1 MAIYNNTTVGAC
13 DFVASS
19 YVRDTGFY
27 AMQNLE
33 IGQGRARVTSTV
45 ENLETLLKERKVAH
59 AQAVAAGNTEM
70 AKKLQVVIKNLEGTL
85 NNSPIYQQILKRRS
99 AKTK

>member
-1 MAIYNNTTVGAC
+1 MAIYNNTIVGAC

-33 IGQGRARVTSTV
+33 ISQGRTRVISTV
-45 ENLETLLKERKVAH
+45 ESLEELLKERKLAH
-59 AQAVAAGNTEM
+59 AQAVAVGNTEL

-85 NNSPIYQQILKRRS
+85 NKSPIYQQILKKRS
-99 AKTK
+99 VKTR

>member
-33 IGQGRARVTSTV
+33 ISQGRTRVISTV
-45 ENLETLLKERKVAH
+45 ENLEEVLKDRKEAY
-59 AQAVAAGNTEM
+59 AQAVAAGNIEL
-70 AKKLQVVIKNLEGTL
+70 AQKLQVVIKNLEGTL
-85 NNSPIYQQILKRRS
+85 NKSPIYQQILKQRS
-99 AKTK
+99 VKTR

>member
-1 MAIYNNTTVGAC
+1 MTIYNNTTVGAC

-33 IGQGRARVTSTV
+33 ISQGRTRVISTV
-45 ENLETLLKERKVAH
+45 EK
-59 AQAVAAGNTEM
+59 
-70 AKKLQVVIKNLEGTL
+70 
-85 NNSPIYQQILKRRS
+85 S
-99 AKTK
+99 